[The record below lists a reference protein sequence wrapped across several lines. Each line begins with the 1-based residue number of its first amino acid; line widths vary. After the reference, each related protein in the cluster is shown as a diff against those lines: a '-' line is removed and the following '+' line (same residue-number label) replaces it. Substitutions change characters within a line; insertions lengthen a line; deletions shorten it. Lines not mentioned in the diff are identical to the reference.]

1 VEGGV
6 ATGGADGQIGGVM
19 TTDLI
24 LAGLH
29 HLLAFGVVAL
39 FFALHVTVRPGLTGA
54 ALHRVAI
61 VDRFQGAFAGG
72 LVVVGV
78 LRVIYGLKGSEFY
91 LSSWTFWAKMAA
103 FAAVALLSIP
113 PTTKII
119 AWHKASKADQA
130 YVVPDGE
137 IGKARGW
144 LTMQFLLILTIPIFA
159 AMMARGIGL

>member
-1 VEGGV
+1 
-6 ATGGADGQIGGVM
+6 M

-39 FFALHVTVRPGLTGA
+39 FFALHVTVRPGLSGA

-72 LVVVGV
+72 LVIVGV
-78 LRVIYGLKGSEFY
+78 LRVIYGLKGPEFY

-103 FAAVALLSIP
+103 FLAVGLLSVP
-113 PTTKII
+113 PTLRII
-119 AWHKASKADQA
+119 AWHNASRADSA

-137 IGKARGW
+137 IARVRPW
-144 LTMQFLLILTIPIFA
+144 LGLQFLLILTIPVFA

>member
-1 VEGGV
+1 
-6 ATGGADGQIGGVM
+6 M

-39 FFALHVTVRPGLTGA
+39 FFALHVTVRPGLSGA

-72 LVVVGV
+72 LIVVGV
-78 LRVIYGLKGSEFY
+78 LRVLYGLNGPEFY
-91 LSSWTFWAKMAA
+91 LSNWTFWAKMAA
-103 FAAVALLSIP
+103 FAAVGMLSVP
-113 PTTKII
+113 PTLRII
-119 AWHKASKADQA
+119 AWHKASQADPA
-130 YVVPDGE
+130 YVVPDAE
-137 IGKARGW
+137 IAWVRPW

-159 AMMARGIGL
+159 AMMARGYGL